1 MIFCGVVWLLKL
13 SAYMKLNPEIPLA
26 SMDQTAHFEQI
37 VINGIAIGIDIFSD
51 YMYFF
56 LFFMTGYW
64 FVFFKL

>member
-1 MIFCGVVWLLKL
+1 
-13 SAYMKLNPEIPLA
+13 MKLNPEIPLA